1 MISSCSPIKP
11 NEANKM
17 KKKMFA
23 SLLMFGLILV
33 PTAYAATT
41 QWYKDTAV
49 TYLTTTHPE
58 LPESDSWDTWVI
70 SPVYLSP
77 KPHRNVMIEYSGAYE
92 LTWTGHVYD
101 DGSIE
106 TVTYSTNY
114 VPPIKAEGI
123 KFNTVIK
130 NPQYRLIWDGSHWR
144 VNTPNI
150 YVING
155 VTWVVYPI
163 PLIR

>member
-1 MISSCSPIKP
+1 M
-11 NEANKM
+11 NKRNIVL
-17 KKKMFA
+17 A
-23 SLLMFGLILV
+23 SLMMLALIV
-33 PTAYAATT
+33 PTASAATID
-41 QWYKDTAV
+41 WYKTQA
-49 TYLTTTHPE
+49 TNHLTMIHPE
-58 LPESDSWDTWVI
+58 LPNAGAWSVWVI
-70 SPVYLSP
+70 SPVYNSP
-77 KPHRNVMIEYSGAYE
+77 KPHRNVMIEYNGSYE